1 MAHISNL
8 RTRSFSR
15 FRKKRRFLR
24 KLKTTLKC
32 YFFLLPN
39 SRSPV
44 VEIEGEVLLV
54 ETLLAELEELDL
66 AGEVLP
72 DELLGRLGHGRL
84 VDVPVDLRKDMHL
97 I

>member
-1 MAHISNL
+1 ML
-8 RTRSFSR
+8 F
-15 FRKKRRFLR
+15 
-24 KLKTTLKC
+24 
-32 YFFLLPN
+32 FFLLPPN

-44 VEIEGEVLLV
+44 VQIESEVLLV
-54 ETLLAELEELDL
+54 EALLAELEELDL
-66 AGEVLP
+66 PGEVLA